1 MQTILNRWQ
10 LLKNVIFCFWSIFS
24 FSSSCCQG
32 IMRHEESKKKKIIN
46 APQVVIIFYICFV
59 QVHVKNTGWRLR
71 SRLYAWMASWT
82 LAVVNLR
89 HKLFIQSHT
98 CPSMLYDRA
107 ISYSNTK
114 NVWCACC
121 CFLMGCI
128 AFTFFLEVSVW
139 PLTFAHSS

>member
-1 MQTILNRWQ
+1 M
-10 LLKNVIFCFWSIFS
+10 KKA
-24 FSSSCCQG
+24 
-32 IMRHEESKKKKIIN
+32 KKKKKKN

-107 ISYSNTK
+107 ICYSNAK
-114 NVWCACC
+114 KC
-121 CFLMGCI
+121 LMCMLLLFNGLHRLHI
-128 AFTFFLEVSVW
+128 LFRGVS
-139 PLTFAHSS
+139 LTFDLCPFIVNASMSNTGLNLQKATYKLLFFTVEVEL